1 MRLGRDLIVCS
12 CFVVSLLSFTC
23 TVHGLSGSPLEPPGS
38 SRTLALGRHHQWPSM
53 LNFLSCQVHGRL
65 IPSAG
70 NKAVCHHTLLRS
82 HFCDCLPFHCLHPC
96 FCVWILI
103 CVHHSSC
110 LLYSISTWHY
120 LLGLYIKRNLRWW
133 SKYVPFFF
141 LPELVL
147 KCCPLLWI

>member
-70 NKAVCHHTLLRS
+70 NKAVCHHTLLRKPFLRLFTISLLTSLFLCLDS
-82 HFCDCLPFHCLHPC
+82 HLCPSFKLSFVLYKHMALPTRTLHKTR
-96 FCVWILI
+96 
-103 CVHHSSC
+103 SSLVKQVC
-110 LLYSISTWHY
+110 T
-120 LLGLYIKRNLRWW
+120 
-133 SKYVPFFF
+133 FFF
-141 LPELVL
+141 FQN
-147 KCCPLLWI
+147 